1 LCSIAPDLKF
11 IYDLIYIPITSI
23 FNVPCL
29 KFIEYA
35 KKLETLKYLAE
46 NKRTGTPLQLARK
59 LSVSERTVRRMVQ
72 RLRDQ
77 GYLIIFN
84 RFRNSYEVEISER
97 AIEKF
102 Q

>member
-1 LCSIAPDLKF
+1 M
-11 IYDLIYIPITSI
+11 
-23 FNVPCL
+23 

-84 RFRNSYEVEISER
+84 RFRNSYEVEN
-97 AIEKF
+97 F
-102 Q
+102 